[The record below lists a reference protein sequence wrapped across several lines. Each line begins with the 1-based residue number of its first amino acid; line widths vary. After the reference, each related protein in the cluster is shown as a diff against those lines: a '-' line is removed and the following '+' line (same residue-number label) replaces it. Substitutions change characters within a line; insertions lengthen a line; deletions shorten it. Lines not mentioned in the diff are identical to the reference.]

1 MSNNIVTNG
10 GRVMSLSDIKQED
23 VLGLECRHITYCQSE
38 DGKSDL
44 HVVKE
49 YVHLKDG
56 RRIPKIRKFLNYKRE
71 FWVTK
76 EGFQNHQDKKEYE
89 EGNRLQK
96 YTTTESNKLNAI
108 CKALYGRPMHN
119 PRYKQLANSPY
130 LYGSDIASTALVKN
144 DYQTKYKDIIESPA
158 AVAVLDIETDVIKGT
173 SQIILITLSF
183 KDRIVTVI
191 NKDFIPE
198 YKDPI
203 GNSKLI
209 IDSLLGER
217 LKARNATVELVLCD
231 NAADCC
237 AAIFKRAHEWMPD
250 FIALWNINFD
260 LPIIISTLRKGGY
273 DLAKVFS
280 DPCVPDEFKFFK
292 YTEGPRQKV
301 TQSGKIMP
309 LHWADRWHTVDC
321 PASFYFIDEACLYK
335 RVRLAKG
342 MEPSYSLD
350 AILKKEIKLGKLS
363 IPEVDHLD
371 GLSWHI
377 AMQKNYPFH
386 YVAYNIFDCVGV
398 EMLDEHTNDLARTFP
413 ILCGISDYK
422 DFTKNPRRIVD
433 DMHFYYRNI
442 NCVIATTGADIGDDD
457 NDDLVIGMDKWIV
470 TLPAHLMAK
479 NGLKV
484 IKELPEI
491 RSLTYI
497 HLGDI
502 DIEGTYPKNEEVANT
517 AKETTY
523 RELAKIEGMDEEAR
537 RKLGIN
543 LSGGIV
549 NSIQIGVTAFKL
561 PTPSKW
567 LDLYDAVA

>member
-1 MSNNIVTNG
+1 MIVSN
-10 GRVMSLSDIKQED
+10 IKQED
-23 VLGLECRHITYCQSE
+23 VVGLECRHVTYCLSE

-44 HVVKE
+44 HVAKE
-49 YVHLKDG
+49 YIHLKDG
-56 RRIPKIRKFLNYKRE
+56 TRIPNIRLFRNRPRE

-76 EGFQNHQDKKEYE
+76 EGFRNHQDKKEYE
-89 EGNRLQK
+89 EVSRLQR
-96 YTTTESNKLNAI
+96 YTTTQCNMFDSI
-108 CKALYGRPMHN
+108 SRALYGRPTHN

-130 LYGSDIASTALVKN
+130 LYGSDIASTALLKN
-144 DYQTKYKDIIESPA
+144 EYQTKYKDIIEQPA
-158 AVAVLDIETDVIKGT
+158 AVAVLDIETDVIRGT
-173 SQIILITLSF
+173 SEIILITLSF
-183 KDRIVTVI
+183 KDKIITVI
-191 NKDFIPE
+191 NSSFIPE
-198 YKDPI
+198 CKDPI
-203 GNSKLI
+203 NNSKLI
-209 IDSLLGER
+209 IDNYLGDLLKKRG
-217 LKARNATVELVLCD
+217 ATVQLLLCD

-237 AAIFKRAHEWMPD
+237 AEIFKAAHEWKPD
-250 FIALWNINFD
+250 FITLWNINFD
-260 LPIIISTLRKGGY
+260 LPIIISTLKKGGY
-273 DLAKVFS
+273 DLANVFS
-280 DPCVPDEFKFFK
+280 DPTVPREYRFFK

-309 LHWADRWHTVDC
+309 LHWADRWHTVEC

-350 AILKKEIKLGKLS
+350 AILNKEIGIGKLS

-371 GLSWHI
+371 GLAWHI
-377 AMQKNYPFH
+377 AMQKQYPFH

-398 EMLDEHTNDLARTFP
+398 ELLDEKTNDLARTFP

-422 DFTKNPRRIVD
+422 DFNKNPRRIVD
-433 DMHFYYRNI
+433 DMHFYYRGI
-442 NCVIATTGADIGDDD
+442 DCVIATTGNEIGTDD
-457 NDDLVIGMDKWIV
+457 NDELVVGMKGWIV

-484 IKELPEI
+484 IKELPEV
-491 RSLTYI
+491 RSMVYI
-497 HLGDI
+497 HEADI

-523 RELAKIEGMDEEAR
+523 RELAKIEGMSEDAR

-549 NSIQIGVTAFKL
+549 NAIQIGVTAYKL

-567 LDLYDAVA
+567 LDLYDSVI